1 MTAAPPVTSDPGN
14 PCLGVGVEASDGAAR
29 NGSVIGMIREPR
41 ELGMKTMDE
50 AGSGRPG
57 VGGAAPDFTLRR
69 TFEES
74 VHLGTLLGHGPV
86 VLAFYV
92 FDFGPV

>member
-1 MTAAPPVTSDPGN
+1 MKA
-14 PCLGVGVEASDGAAR
+14 
-29 NGSVIGMIREPR
+29 PR
-41 ELGMKTMDE
+41 ELQMKTMDK

-57 VGGAAPDFTLRR
+57 VGESAPDFTLRR

-92 FDFGPV
+92 FDFGHV

>member
-1 MTAAPPVTSDPGN
+1 
-14 PCLGVGVEASDGAAR
+14 
-29 NGSVIGMIREPR
+29 
-41 ELGMKTMDE
+41 MKTMDE
-50 AGSGRPG
+50 TGPGRPG
-57 VGGAAPDFTLRR
+57 VGESAPDFNLRR

-92 FDFGPV
+92 FDFGHV